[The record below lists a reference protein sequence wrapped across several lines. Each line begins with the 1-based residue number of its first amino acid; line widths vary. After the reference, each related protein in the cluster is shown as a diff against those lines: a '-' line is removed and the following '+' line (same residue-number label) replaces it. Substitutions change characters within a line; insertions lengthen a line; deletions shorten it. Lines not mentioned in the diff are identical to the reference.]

1 MPTKTVMYK
10 RVKFRAEDIKETVAR
25 YLSKV
30 PAGTEFPFPPTRQV
44 DKGNTQWRFDNDDEF
59 YSEYRGSDTTE
70 AVLRLHG
77 VGVDFALHYFS
88 SSGGTA
94 VGVEL
99 PQRGQIE
106 AVFEVLEAVREDCFI
121 PSPQP
126 PLRIFIGHCR
136 SPQWRDL
143 KDHLHEKHRL
153 SVDAYETGARAGYS
167 ITEFLEN
174 VQRDATFAILVHTAE
189 DEDSSG
195 GMHARENVVHETGL
209 FQGRLSFR
217 RAIVLREDGCREF
230 SNLAGIQE
238 IRYSKGNI
246 RETFGEVLATIKREF
261 GD

>member
-1 MPTKTVMYK
+1 
-10 RVKFRAEDIKETVAR
+10 
-25 YLSKV
+25 
-30 PAGTEFPFPPTRQV
+30 
-44 DKGNTQWRFDNDDEF
+44 
-59 YSEYRGSDTTE
+59 
-70 AVLRLHG
+70 
-77 VGVDFALHYFS
+77 VDFALHYFS